1 MNWNLRKEVT
11 KIKKIIAL
19 ILALVCALGLVA
31 CSNAEPETIHKTCT
45 GIITSIDLNLGV
57 LAILDETTNEEIA
70 FGIASLMSNSQGANP
85 YLETL
90 SIGDKVTVEAEYVVN
105 CKTPYPAVNVSKAVE

>member
-57 LAILDETTNEEIA
+57 LAILDE
-70 FGIASLMSNSQGANP
+70 SNRGSRGFHF
-85 YLETL
+85 
-90 SIGDKVTVEAEYVVN
+90 
-105 CKTPYPAVNVSKAVE
+105 